1 MTKMTQSELSA
12 ALSGVPLV
20 PYVRCWRASHIDR
33 TSPKRVMWSRITKL
47 FARGEPR

>member
-20 PYVRCWRASHIDR
+20 PYVRCWRASRIGR
-33 TSPKRVMWSRITKL
+33 TSPKRGLWARITKL
-47 FARGEPR
+47 FAQGEPR